1 MEKQTVDKLIVR
13 FSGKIYG
20 FAVKKSYSYDEAED
34 LCAEMTKEVYLSLL
48 QAENVTNIEGY
59 IWRICEHTF
68 AKYVNQVKN
77 KRGISLDGLQLPY
90 YDEHNF
96 DEDEKELKRLRK
108 EIGFLSSQRREIV
121 YSFYY
126 EGKSIVQ
133 IAKEQKISD
142 GTVKWHL
149 NKARKNLKEGF
160 TMERKTGSLGL
171 SPVCALNFSHSGKPG
186 SNGGLEY
193 YLNDKINLN
202 IVYSVY
208 DTPKNKEEISEAL
221 GMTPVYL
228 EERIQM
234 LAANGFLTET
244 KGGRYTTYVKFSP
257 DKISLEGM
265 ENILKI
271 KLKAAKLLTEKYIP
285 KVRAAISDFND
296 VYIPGEKSNKN
307 KELFEAAVIFY
318 AVENNCALAIEKNLS
333 RYRIKTLD
341 GGDYFAGVDIKYEIE
356 DPEYKGEGLLS
367 KDYKACGPMTRESQ
381 KYPGVFARAVDSRF
395 DSRKGGWQ
403 NNLTSDYESI
413 YEIITNAIS
422 DTKSNE
428 EKFNRLR
435 EQGFITDKG
444 KINIM
449 VVKSEA
455 SDFFNKIP
463 MPDKTLLDEFAKYAL
478 DQAMIFAK
486 LYPQQMQDL
495 VIVDFVQT
503 FIGTTVAMMVLDELY
518 ENGTFKPLT
527 EQEKIA
533 ANLLMFADTL
543 PSE

>member
-1 MEKQTVDKLIVR
+1 M
-13 FSGKIYG
+13 
-20 FAVKKSYSYDEAED
+20 
-34 LCAEMTKEVYLSLL
+34 
-48 QAENVTNIEGY
+48 
-59 IWRICEHTF
+59 
-68 AKYVNQVKN
+68 
-77 KRGISLDGLQLPY
+77 
-90 YDEHNF
+90 
-96 DEDEKELKRLRK
+96 
-108 EIGFLSSQRREIV
+108 
-121 YSFYY
+121 
-126 EGKSIVQ
+126 
-133 IAKEQKISD
+133 
-142 GTVKWHL
+142 
-149 NKARKNLKEGF
+149 
-160 TMERKTGSLGL
+160 
-171 SPVCALNFSHSGKPG
+171 
-186 SNGGLEY
+186 
-193 YLNDKINLN
+193 
-202 IVYSVY
+202 
-208 DTPKNKEEISEAL
+208 
-221 GMTPVYL
+221 
-228 EERIQM
+228 
-234 LAANGFLTET
+234 
-244 KGGRYTTYVKFSP
+244 
-257 DKISLEGM
+257 
-265 ENILKI
+265 
-271 KLKAAKLLTEKYIP
+271 
-285 KVRAAISDFND
+285 
-296 VYIPGEKSNKN
+296 
-307 KELFEAAVIFY
+307 
-318 AVENNCALAIEKNLS
+318 
-333 RYRIKTLD
+333 D